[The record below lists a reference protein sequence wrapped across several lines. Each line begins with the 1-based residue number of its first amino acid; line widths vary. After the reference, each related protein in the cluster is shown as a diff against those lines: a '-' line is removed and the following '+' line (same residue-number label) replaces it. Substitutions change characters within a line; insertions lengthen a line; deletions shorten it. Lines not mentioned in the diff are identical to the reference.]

1 MNTIRLTALACSLGL
16 SLSLNSP
23 AREIPNPAINYDE
36 FAKLTQKLDP
46 IRQQNRVTE
55 DEFIQMASEP
65 KTIIL
70 DARSKNRYDN
80 IHVKGAIHLAFTD
93 FTAEALAAIIPDKS
107 TRILIYCN
115 NNFDNNPV
123 DFARKTAS
131 VSLNVPTF
139 INLHAYGY
147 TNVRELGPLL
157 DVKTT
162 RIQFEGTTVKAGN
175 PRIATGAEKGLNAI
189 KPNEP

>member
-1 MNTIRLTALACSLGL
+1 MNSIRLTALACSLGL
-16 SLSLNSP
+16 SLLSP
-23 AREIPNPAINYDE
+23 AAEIPNPAINYDE
-36 FAKLTQKLDP
+36 FAKLTLLLDP
-46 IRQQNRVTE
+46 IRKQNRISE
-55 DEFIQMASEP
+55 DEFIQMATEP
-65 KTIIL
+65 NTVML
-70 DARSKNRYDN
+70 DARSKIRYDN

-93 FTAEALAAIIPDKS
+93 FTAEALAAKIQDKS

-157 DVKTT
+157 DAKTT
-162 RIQFEGTTVKAGN
+162 RIQFEGSTVKAGN
-175 PRIATGAEKGLNAI
+175 PRIATGAENGLNAT